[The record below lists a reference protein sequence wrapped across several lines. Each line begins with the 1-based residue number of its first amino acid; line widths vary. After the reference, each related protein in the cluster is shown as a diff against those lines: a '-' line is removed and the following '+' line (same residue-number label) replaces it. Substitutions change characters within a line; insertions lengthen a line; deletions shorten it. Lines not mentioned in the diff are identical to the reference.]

1 MLRVSLTGGLACGKS
16 TVAKMFSELGAHV
29 IDADKLVHQLYRKG
43 EPVYG
48 ELVERF
54 GPGILGEDE
63 EIDRKRLATLAFDAG
78 RVQEL
83 NQIVHPAVRKRQ
95 KEWMDGVASQQPDAV
110 AMVEA
115 ALSLEAGGKSRF
127 DKIIVVTCQP
137 EQKVSRYAKRADISE
152 ALARI
157 EVERR
162 TKAQMSDQE
171 KAGLADYVIDNSGG
185 LEPAREQVDRIY
197 RELQALAQRSAAG
210 R

>member
-1 MLRVSLTGGLACGKS
+1 
-16 TVAKMFSELGAHV
+16 MFSELGAHV

-95 KEWMDGVASQQPDAV
+95 EEWMDEVASQQPDAIV
-110 AMVEA
+110 MVEA
-115 ALSLEAGGKSRF
+115 ALTLEAGGKSRF
-127 DKIIVVTCQP
+127 DKIIVVTCRP
-137 EQKVSRYAKRADISE
+137 EQKVSRYAKRAGISE

>member
-1 MLRVSLTGGLACGKS
+1 VLRVSLTGGLACGKS

-48 ELVERF
+48 ELVQRF

-110 AMVEA
+110 VMVEA
-115 ALSLEAGGKSRF
+115 ALTLEAGGKSRF
-127 DKIIVVTCQP
+127 DKIIVVTCRP
-137 EQKVSRYAKRADISE
+137 EQKVSRYAKRAGISE